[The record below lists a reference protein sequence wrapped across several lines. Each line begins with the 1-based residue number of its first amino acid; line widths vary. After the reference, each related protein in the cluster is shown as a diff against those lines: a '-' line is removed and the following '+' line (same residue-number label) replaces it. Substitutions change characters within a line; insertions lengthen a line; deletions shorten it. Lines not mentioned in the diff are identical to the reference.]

1 VTTTPLRDAAT
12 TVVGV
17 PARAQTYRNLLYLL
31 LAFPLG
37 LAYVVALSVGFSA
50 GVGLALTVVGVP
62 LVLVT
67 LAGATVLARVE
78 AELANRLLGTEIRA
92 TVPSGSDGLLDAAK
106 RLVADP
112 GTWLDVVY
120 LGVKF
125 VLGVVSFTALVSLLS
140 VSVSLLSAPLTYSS
154 TYTVGLRA
162 GTVSVGPF
170 ESGRLVVDT
179 LPEAAGA
186 AVAGLALAIASL
198 HALNALAGVSATI
211 AELLLGEHDVDAS
224 AVADPDGS

>member
-1 VTTTPLRDAAT
+1 MTTTPLRDAAT

-37 LAYVVALSVGFSA
+37 LAYFVALSVGFSA

>member
-1 VTTTPLRDAAT
+1 MTTTPLRDAAT